1 MRGKLGAS
9 IENKILVPFV
19 CISLITVLCFC
30 FILYRTEY
38 SVKIRTETVNA
49 QALVQYINADID
61 AGGYWTNPWDLVEK
75 YAATYQGDSL
85 FLYTARDEPLF
96 SRRDLGDAELVLA
109 DSQDNRLGW
118 RVLYS
123 LDRNALRLEFIEEQR
138 YMILAAVAMLLVIV
152 QASVVI
158 AYNISAPIRQLSK
171 MCTLVSRNPGGSEDL
186 AVEYTGRRDEAGQL
200 AAAFQSMMENV
211 RSYTQALNRIK
222 TLNES
227 IVANLPLGVAVY
239 DLDGRVIFQNL
250 RADGMLRQTGEQ
262 DKQGRDLGAL
272 LADLVRREPVLPSSV
287 RLYGQEGRVR
297 DYELGAWALHSPDG
311 TVWGTL
317 CTIDD
322 VTYHNHM
329 EEKLSREERLAYT
342 GRLAA
347 EVAHE
352 VRNPLAGIRA
362 GLQVIGPKL
371 DQERDAML
379 CREMVREVD
388 RVNLLIENL
397 LNLSRQRDSEKTTV
411 SLNAL
416 FDELLML
423 YFKVAENKGINL
435 SVEAEGELW
444 LFADEQQ
451 LRQILINLINNSIKA
466 MPRGGRVNLTGRAAA
481 DGVTVTV
488 ADSGPGIPEDKLER
502 ILRGEDGGLGLSI
515 VHRLLEQ
522 NSGTLHIYS
531 TPGQGT
537 QMVLNFHGTGGSNEV

>member
-30 FILYRTEY
+30 FILYQTEY

-352 VRNPLAGIRA
+352 IRNPLAGIRA

-397 LNLSRQRDSEKTTV
+397 LNLSRQRESEKTTV

-416 FDELLML
+416 GNELMML
-423 YFKVAENKGINL
+423 YFKVAENKGIAL
-435 SVEAEGELW
+435 TVEMEGELW

-466 MPRGGRVNLTGRAAA
+466 MPDGGQVILTGRPAA
-481 DGVTVTV
+481 DGVAVTV
-488 ADSGPGIPEDKLER
+488 ADSGGGMSPEKLDR
-502 ILRGEDGGLGLSI
+502 VLSGQTGGLGLSI
-515 VHRLLEQ
+515 VQRLLEQ
-522 NSGTLHIYS
+522 NGGSLNIRS
-531 TPGQGT
+531 VPGRGT
-537 QMVLNFHGTGGSNEV
+537 QVTLTFHGTGGDHEV

>member
-96 SRRDLGDAELVLA
+96 SRRELGDAELVLA

-250 RADGMLRQTGEQ
+250 RADGMLRQAGA
-262 DKQGRDLGAL
+262 DKSAPGPAYASAGRSDLFSARPRGAH
-272 LADLVRREPVLPSSV
+272 PW
-287 RLYGQEGRVR
+287 GRT
-297 DYELGAWALHSPDG
+297 P
-311 TVWGTL
+311 
-317 CTIDD
+317 
-322 VTYHNHM
+322 
-329 EEKLSREERLAYT
+329 K
-342 GRLAA
+342 
-347 EVAHE
+347 
-352 VRNPLAGIRA
+352 
-362 GLQVIGPKL
+362 IGPDSLPRSMYQTSVSSSATSVFCPDPENTVKL
-371 DQERDAML
+371 D
-379 CREMVREVD
+379 
-388 RVNLLIENL
+388 
-397 LNLSRQRDSEKTTV
+397 V
-411 SLNAL
+411 SAIFL
-416 FDELLML
+416 
-423 YFKVAENKGINL
+423 
-435 SVEAEGELW
+435 
-444 LFADEQQ
+444 
-451 LRQILINLINNSIKA
+451 
-466 MPRGGRVNLTGRAAA
+466 AA
-481 DGVTVTV
+481 DGSRSPCCASNCT
-488 ADSGPGIPEDKLER
+488 IPSEKSKYLFAAVKCA
-502 ILRGEDGGLGLSI
+502 IFTKITFS
-515 VHRLLEQ
+515 
-522 NSGTLHIYS
+522 LHHAGN
-531 TPGQGT
+531 P
-537 QMVLNFHGTGGSNEV
+537 VLF

>member
-30 FILYRTEY
+30 FILYQTEY

-250 RADGMLRQTGEQ
+250 RADGMLRQAGEQ

-397 LNLSRQRDSEKTTV
+397 LNLSRQRESEKTTV

-416 FDELLML
+416 GNELMML
-423 YFKVAENKGINL
+423 YFKVAENKGIAL
-435 SVEAEGELW
+435 TVEMEGELW

-466 MPRGGRVNLTGRAAA
+466 MPDGGQVILTGRPAA
-481 DGVTVTV
+481 DGVAVTV
-488 ADSGPGIPEDKLER
+488 ADSGGGMSPEKLDR
-502 ILRGEDGGLGLSI
+502 VLSGQTGGLGLSI
-515 VHRLLEQ
+515 VQRLLEQ
-522 NSGTLHIYS
+522 NGGSLNIRS
-531 TPGQGT
+531 VPGRGT
-537 QMVLNFHGTGGSNEV
+537 QVTLTFHGTGGDHEV

>member
-49 QALVQYINADID
+49 QALVQYINTDID

-96 SRRDLGDAELVLA
+96 SRRELGDAELVLA

-250 RADGMLRQTGEQ
+250 RADGMLRQAGEQ

-352 VRNPLAGIRA
+352 IRNPLAGIRA

-397 LNLSRQRDSEKTTV
+397 LNLSRQRESEKTTV
-411 SLNAL
+411 SLSAL
-416 FDELLML
+416 GDELMML
-423 YFKVAENKGINL
+423 YFKVAENKGIDL
-435 SVEAEGELW
+435 SVEMEGELW

-466 MPRGGRVNLTGRAAA
+466 MPDGGRVTLTGRAAS
-481 DGVTVTV
+481 DGVEVTV
-488 ADSGPGIPEDKLER
+488 EDSGPGMTAEKVRRVLSGQE
-502 ILRGEDGGLGLSI
+502 GGLGLSI
-515 VHRLLEQ
+515 VQRLLEQ
-522 NSGTLHIYS
+522 NSGSLNIQS
-531 TPGQGT
+531 VPGQGT
-537 QMVLNFHGTGGSNEV
+537 RAILTFHGTGGDHEV

>member
-397 LNLSRQRDSEKTTV
+397 LNLSRQRESEKTTV

-416 FDELLML
+416 GNELMML
-423 YFKVAENKGINL
+423 YFKVAENKGIAL
-435 SVEAEGELW
+435 TVEMEGELW

-466 MPRGGRVNLTGRAAA
+466 MPDGGQVILTGRPAA
-481 DGVTVTV
+481 DGVAVTV
-488 ADSGPGIPEDKLER
+488 ADSGGGMSPEKLDR
-502 ILRGEDGGLGLSI
+502 VLSGQTGGLGLSI
-515 VHRLLEQ
+515 VQRLLEQ
-522 NSGTLHIYS
+522 NGGSLNIRS
-531 TPGQGT
+531 VPGRGT
-537 QMVLNFHGTGGSNEV
+537 QVTLTFHGTGGDHEV

>member
-85 FLYTARDEPLF
+85 FLYTARNEPLF
-96 SRRDLGDAELVLA
+96 SRRDLGNAELVLA

-250 RADGMLRQTGEQ
+250 RADGMLRQAGEQ

-352 VRNPLAGIRA
+352 IRNPLAGIRA

-423 YFKVAENKGINL
+423 YFKVAEN
-435 SVEAEGELW
+435 
-444 LFADEQQ
+444 
-451 LRQILINLINNSIKA
+451 
-466 MPRGGRVNLTGRAAA
+466 
-481 DGVTVTV
+481 
-488 ADSGPGIPEDKLER
+488 
-502 ILRGEDGGLGLSI
+502 
-515 VHRLLEQ
+515 
-522 NSGTLHIYS
+522 
-531 TPGQGT
+531 
-537 QMVLNFHGTGGSNEV
+537 

>member
-250 RADGMLRQTGEQ
+250 RADGMLSHVGEEIVFYLASRVNECLTKAEYALLSYIEYTGRGEQTACPIDFNQAVSNYLAVRRQTGSGWVYAFE
-262 DKQGRDLGAL
+262 GEGARDRC
-272 LADLVRREPVLPSSV
+272 LAAYPQMCAVARAM
-287 RLYGQEGRVR
+287 YKFAQETEEFKEIAGT
-297 DYELGAWALHSPDG
+297 DGPGAWPDPRK
-311 TVWGTL
+311 V
-317 CTIDD
+317 
-322 VTYHNHM
+322 
-329 EEKLSREERLAYT
+329 
-342 GRLAA
+342 GR
-347 EVAHE
+347 
-352 VRNPLAGIRA
+352 
-362 GLQVIGPKL
+362 
-371 DQERDAML
+371 
-379 CREMVREVD
+379 
-388 RVNLLIENL
+388 
-397 LNLSRQRDSEKTTV
+397 
-411 SLNAL
+411 
-416 FDELLML
+416 
-423 YFKVAENKGINL
+423 
-435 SVEAEGELW
+435 
-444 LFADEQQ
+444 
-451 LRQILINLINNSIKA
+451 
-466 MPRGGRVNLTGRAAA
+466 
-481 DGVTVTV
+481 
-488 ADSGPGIPEDKLER
+488 
-502 ILRGEDGGLGLSI
+502 
-515 VHRLLEQ
+515 
-522 NSGTLHIYS
+522 
-531 TPGQGT
+531 
-537 QMVLNFHGTGGSNEV
+537 